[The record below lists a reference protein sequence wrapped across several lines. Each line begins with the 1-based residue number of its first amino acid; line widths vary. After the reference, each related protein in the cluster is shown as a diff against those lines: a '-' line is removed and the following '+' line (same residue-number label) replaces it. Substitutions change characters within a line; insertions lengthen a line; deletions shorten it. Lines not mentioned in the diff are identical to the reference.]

1 MDNDIIN
8 KMNEIQSAVEY
19 ESKFSKEHR
28 TWMVDTMN
36 ELKDDVK
43 KINGRVRSNEVA
55 VGWVKGIIGMFTVI
69 IGWLIG
75 KEF

>member
-8 KMNEIQSAVEY
+8 KMNEIKSAVEY

-69 IGWLIG
+69 IGWLVG

>member
-55 VGWVKGIIGMFTVI
+55 VGWVKGIVGMFTVI

>member
-8 KMNEIQSAVEY
+8 KMNEIKSAVEY

-55 VGWVKGIIGMFTVI
+55 VGWVKGIIGMFTII
-69 IGWLIG
+69 IGWLVG